1 MSHPTYSI
9 VLPIYNEEA
18 TLAEMY
24 KRVSAVM
31 NALDAPSE
39 MILINDGS
47 RDRSM
52 EMLRQLHQNDSRVK
66 VINFSRNFRT
76 RDRPARRTRRCRR
89 GCRHCDGC

>member
-1 MSHPTYSI
+1 
-9 VLPIYNEEA
+9 
-18 TLAEMY
+18 MY
-24 KRVSAVM
+24 RVSAVM

-66 VINFSRNFRT
+66 VINFSRNFDT
-76 RDRPARRTRRCRR
+76 RSPCSPDSTLPTVMPSLRWMPISKTRRS
-89 GCRHCDGC
+89 